1 MSFQIP
7 LKYDSM
13 KVYLAGPIE
22 ICSEDEILVWRNYV
36 SNRIK
41 DKVEIIE
48 PKYHLGSDP
57 EIFENTRSNVEE
69 CDVVFAHLPKA
80 INERRASYGTI
91 FEVAY
96 GHALNKRVIVISDDK
111 FVHEHPV
118 MNQISEMYYSLD
130 AALSSISPP
139 STAGAGD

>member
-1 MSFQIP
+1 
-7 LKYDSM
+7 M

-36 SNRIK
+36 ETKLGNF
-41 DKVEIIE
+41 DIIT
-48 PKYHLGSDP
+48 PKYHLGSDS
-57 EIFENTRSNVEE
+57 EIFENTRTNVEE
-69 CDVVFAHLPKA
+69 CDIVFAHLPKA

-96 GHALNKRVIVISDDK
+96 GYALKKRVIVISDDE
-111 FVHEHPV
+111 FVHKHPV

-139 STAGAGD
+139 STGV